1 MNEDEIKEERNQL
14 LRSFIVPIGFVVII
28 WLVKC
33 VEEAFRLDFSFLGIK
48 PLQTDG
54 IPGIFLFH
62 FLHGSWSHLC
72 ANTLPIIVL
81 GACLYYFYKPIAT
94 KIWLLLMFST
104 GLLTWCGARGGIHI
118 GASALIY
125 GLAFF
130 LMLSGF
136 IRRNRNLVIV
146 SLLVVFL
153 YGSLIWGI
161 YPKYAIENHI
171 SWEGHLSGF
180 IMGIALA
187 FVYRKEGPQREK
199 DDENEDDNDN
209 ENDDENPYWDVPE
222 PPKEELTQP
231 RYFRGSR
238 RNY

>member
-1 MNEDEIKEERNQL
+1 MSSVEVKEERQRL
-14 LRSFIVPIGFVVII
+14 LRSFIVPVALMAICWI
-28 WLVKC
+28 VKG
-33 VEEAFRLDFSFLGIK
+33 VEEVFNLDFSFLGIK
-48 PLQTDG
+48 PLQIDG

-62 FLHGSWSHLC
+62 FLHGSWSHLL

-81 GACLYYFYKPIAT
+81 GACLYYFYRPIAT

-104 GLLTWCGARGGIHI
+104 GLLTWCGARGGVHI

-136 IRRNRNLVIV
+136 IRRNRSLVIV
-146 SLLVVFL
+146 SFLVIFL
-153 YGSLIWGI
+153 YGSLVWGL

-171 SWEGHLSGF
+171 SWEGHLAGF
-180 IMGIALA
+180 VMGIILA
-187 FVYRKEGPQREK
+187 IFYRKEGPQQEI
-199 DDENEDDNDN
+199 DND
-209 ENDDENPYWDVPE
+209 DDDSGDSESSDDSDNYWDVPE

-231 RYFRGSR
+231 RYFRH
-238 RNY
+238 

>member
-1 MNEDEIKEERNQL
+1 MYSSDVKEERNRL
-14 LRSFIVPIGFVVII
+14 LRSFIVPAVFVLII

-33 VEEAFRLDFSFLGIK
+33 VEEVFNLDFSYLGIK
-48 PLQTDG
+48 PLQIDG

-62 FLHGSWSHLC
+62 FLHGSWSHLF

-81 GACLYYFYKPIAT
+81 GACLYYFYQPIAT
-94 KIWLLLMFST
+94 KIGLLLLFST
-104 GLLTWCGARGGIHI
+104 GLLTWCGARGGVHI

-146 SLLVVFL
+146 SFLVIFL
-153 YGSLIWGI
+153 YGSLVWGL

-171 SWEGHLSGF
+171 SWEGHLAGF
-180 IMGIALA
+180 VMGIILA
-187 FVYRKEGPQREK
+187 IFYRHEGPQREK
-199 DDENEDDNDN
+199 EPEDDDDSDDS
-209 ENDDENPYWDVPE
+209 DDENPYWDVPE

-231 RYFRGSR
+231 RYFRH
-238 RNY
+238 

>member
-1 MNEDEIKEERNQL
+1 MYSSDVKEEKRRL
-14 LRSFIVPIGFVVII
+14 LRSFIVPIGFVAII

-33 VEEAFRLDFSFLGIK
+33 VEAVFHLDFSFLGIK
-48 PLQTDG
+48 PLQADG

-62 FLHGSWSHLC
+62 FLHGSWSHLY

-94 KIWLLLMFST
+94 KIWLLIMFST
-104 GLLTWCGARGGIHI
+104 GLLTWCGARGGVHI

-125 GLAFF
+125 GLAYF

-136 IRRNRNLVIV
+136 IRRNKNLVIV
-146 SLLVVFL
+146 SFLVIFL

-171 SWEGHLSGF
+171 SWEGHLAGL
-180 IMGIALA
+180 IMGVALA
-187 FVYRKEGPQREK
+187 VFYKNEGPQREI
-199 DDENEDDNDN
+199 EEDDDDSEDSESSDDSDN
-209 ENDDENPYWDVPE
+209 YWDVPE

-231 RYFRGSR
+231 RYFRH
-238 RNY
+238 Y

>member
-1 MNEDEIKEERNQL
+1 MKNDEVNEERQRL
-14 LRSFIVPIGFVVII
+14 LRSFIVPIGFVAII

-33 VEEAFRLDFSFLGIK
+33 VEELFHLDFSFLGVK
-48 PLQTDG
+48 PLQADG
-54 IPGIFLFH
+54 ILGIFLFH
-62 FLHGSWSHLC
+62 FLHGSWSHLY

-81 GACLYYFYKPIAT
+81 GSCLYYFYKPIAT

-104 GLLTWCGARGGIHI
+104 GLLTWCGARGGVHI

-146 SLLVVFL
+146 SLLVIFL

-171 SWEGHLSGF
+171 SWEGHLAGL
-180 IMGIALA
+180 IMGITLA
-187 FVYRKEGPQREK
+187 VVYRKEGPQREI
-199 DDENEDDNDN
+199 EDD
-209 ENDDENPYWDVPE
+209 DDDSDSDDSDPYWDIPE
-222 PPKEELTQP
+222 PPKEDLTQP
-231 RYFRGSR
+231 RYFKGLGR
-238 RNY
+238 R

>member
-1 MNEDEIKEERNQL
+1 MSSVEVKEERARL
-14 LRSFIVPIGFVVII
+14 MRSFIVPVAFVAIC
-28 WLVKC
+28 WLVKGIE
-33 VEEAFRLDFSFLGIK
+33 VIFHLDFSFLGIK
-48 PLQTDG
+48 PLQADG

-62 FLHGSWSHLC
+62 FLHGSWSHLY

-94 KIWLLLMFST
+94 KIWLLLMFTS
-104 GLLTWCGARGGIHI
+104 GLLTWCGARGGVHI

-125 GLAFF
+125 GLAYF
-130 LMLSGF
+130 LMISGF
-136 IRRNRNLVIV
+136 IRRNRNLIIV

-171 SWEGHLSGF
+171 SWEGHLAGL
-180 IMGIALA
+180 IMGVALA
-187 FVYRKEGPQREK
+187 IVYRHEGPQRE
-199 DDENEDDNDN
+199 DENDNENDNDNDN
-209 ENDDENPYWDVPE
+209 ENENEDDDRYWDVPE

-231 RYFRGSR
+231 RYFRH
-238 RNY
+238 

>member
-1 MNEDEIKEERNQL
+1 MSSVEVKEERARL
-14 LRSFIVPIGFVVII
+14 LRSFIVPVAFIAICWIVKGIEVI
-28 WLVKC
+28 
-33 VEEAFRLDFSFLGIK
+33 FHLDFSFLGIK
-48 PLQTDG
+48 PLQVDG

-62 FLHGSWSHLC
+62 FLHGSWSHLY

-94 KIWLLLMFST
+94 KIWLLLMFSS
-104 GLLTWCGARGGIHI
+104 GLLTWCGARGGVHI

-125 GLAFF
+125 GLAYF
-130 LMLSGF
+130 LMISGF

-171 SWEGHLSGF
+171 SWEGHLAGL
-180 IMGIALA
+180 IMGVALA
-187 FVYRKEGPQREK
+187 IVYRNEGPQRE
-199 DDENEDDNDN
+199 NTDDND
-209 ENDDENPYWDVPE
+209 DDTDDSDDDDDRYWDVPE
-222 PPKEELTQP
+222 PPKEELTQLK
-231 RYFRGSR
+231 YFRH
-238 RNY
+238 

>member
-1 MNEDEIKEERNQL
+1 MNNGEIREERDRL
-14 LRSFIVPIGFVVII
+14 LRSFIIPMAFVAIC
-28 WLVKC
+28 WLVKG
-33 VEEAFRLDFSFLGIK
+33 VEEVFHLDFAFLGVK

-62 FLHGSWSHLC
+62 FLHGSWSHLY

-94 KIWLLLMFST
+94 NIGLILMFST
-104 GLLTWCGARGGIHI
+104 GLLTWCGARGGVHI

-136 IRRNRNLVIV
+136 IRRNKSLVIV
-146 SLLVVFL
+146 SFLVIFL
-153 YGSLIWGI
+153 YGSLVWGL

-180 IMGIALA
+180 IMGITLA
-187 FVYRKEGPQREK
+187 IVYRKEGPQREK
-199 DDENEDDNDN
+199 DDEDDNDN
-209 ENDDENPYWDVPE
+209 ENEDSYEDDRYWDVPE

-231 RYFRGSR
+231 RYFRH
-238 RNY
+238 

>member
-1 MNEDEIKEERNQL
+1 MSSVEVKEERARL
-14 LRSFIVPIGFVVII
+14 LRSFAVPVAFMAICWIVKGI
-28 WLVKC
+28 
-33 VEEAFRLDFSFLGIK
+33 EEIFNLDFSFLGIK
-48 PLQTDG
+48 PLQADG
-54 IPGIFLFH
+54 IPGIILFH
-62 FLHGSWSHLC
+62 FLHGSWSHLY

-94 KIWLLLMFST
+94 KIWLLIMFST
-104 GLLTWCGARGGIHI
+104 GLLVWCGARGGVHI

-125 GLAFF
+125 GLAYF

-136 IRRNRNLVIV
+136 IRRNKNLVIV
-146 SLLVVFL
+146 SFLVIFL

-171 SWEGHLSGF
+171 SWEGHLAGL

-187 FVYRKEGPQREK
+187 VFYKNEGPQREI
-199 DDENEDDNDN
+199 
-209 ENDDENPYWDVPE
+209 ENDDDDSDDSDSSDNSDNYWDVPE

-231 RYFRGSR
+231 RYFRH
-238 RNY
+238 

>member
-1 MNEDEIKEERNQL
+1 MSSVEVKEEKARL
-14 LRSFIVPIGFVVII
+14 LRSFIVPVAFMAICWI
-28 WLVKC
+28 VKGI
-33 VEEAFRLDFSFLGIK
+33 EELFNFDFSFLGIK
-48 PLQTDG
+48 PLQADG

-62 FLHGSWSHLC
+62 FLHGSWSHLY

-94 KIWLLLMFST
+94 KIGLLLIFST
-104 GLLTWCGARGGIHI
+104 GLLTWCGARGGVHI

-125 GLAFF
+125 GLAYF

-146 SLLVVFL
+146 SFLVIFL

-171 SWEGHLSGF
+171 SWEGHLAGL

-187 FVYRKEGPQREK
+187 IVYRKEGPQRDK
-199 DDENEDDNDN
+199 PDENEDDN
-209 ENDDENPYWDVPE
+209 ENDDSDEDDRYWDVPE

-231 RYFRGSR
+231 RYFRH
-238 RNY
+238 

>member
-1 MNEDEIKEERNQL
+1 MSSVEVKEERARL
-14 LRSFIVPIGFVVII
+14 LRSFIVPVAFIAICWIVKGIEVI
-28 WLVKC
+28 
-33 VEEAFRLDFSFLGIK
+33 FHLDFSFLGIK
-48 PLQTDG
+48 PLQVDG

-62 FLHGSWSHLC
+62 VLHGSWSHLN

-94 KIWLLLMFST
+94 KIWLLLMFSS
-104 GLLTWCGARGGIHI
+104 GLLTWCGARGGVHI

-125 GLAFF
+125 GLAYF
-130 LMLSGF
+130 LMISGF

-171 SWEGHLSGF
+171 SWEGHLAGL
-180 IMGIALA
+180 IMGVALA
-187 FVYRKEGPQREK
+187 IVYRNEGPQRENT
-199 DDENEDDNDN
+199 D
-209 ENDDENPYWDVPE
+209 ENDDDTDDSDDDDDRYWDVPE
-222 PPKEELTQP
+222 PPQEELTQP
-231 RYFRGSR
+231 RYFRH
-238 RNY
+238 

>member
-1 MNEDEIKEERNQL
+1 MSSVEVKEERARL
-14 LRSFIVPIGFVVII
+14 LRSFIVPVVFVAII

-33 VEEAFRLDFSFLGIK
+33 VEVVFHLDFSFLGIK

-54 IPGIFLFH
+54 LPGIILFH
-62 FLHGSWSHLC
+62 FLHGDWSHLC

-81 GACLYYFYKPIAT
+81 GFCLYYFYRSIAT

-104 GLLTWCGARGGIHI
+104 GLLVWCGARGGVHI

-136 IRRNRNLVIV
+136 IRRNKNLVIV
-146 SLLVVFL
+146 SFLVIFL

-171 SWEGHLSGF
+171 SWEGHLAGL
-180 IMGIALA
+180 IMGITLA
-187 FVYRKEGPQREK
+187 IVYRKEGPQWEI
-199 DDENEDDNDN
+199 DDDDDDSDDSESSDDSDN
-209 ENDDENPYWDVPE
+209 YWDVPE

-231 RYFRGSR
+231 RYFRH
-238 RNY
+238 

>member
-1 MNEDEIKEERNQL
+1 MYREEIKEERNQL
-14 LRSFIVPIGFVVII
+14 LRSFIVPVAFMAVC
-28 WLVKC
+28 WLVKG
-33 VEEAFRLDFSFLGIK
+33 VEEVFHLDFSFLGIK
-48 PLQTDG
+48 PLEVDG

-62 FLHGSWSHLC
+62 FLHGSWSHLF

-104 GLLTWCGARGGIHI
+104 GLLTWCGARGGVHI

-146 SLLVVFL
+146 SLLVIFL

-161 YPKYAIENHI
+161 YPRYAIENHI
-171 SWEGHLSGF
+171 SWEGHLAGL
-180 IMGIALA
+180 IMGVALA
-187 FVYRKEGPQREK
+187 IVYRHEGPQREK
-199 DDENEDDNDN
+199 PEDD
-209 ENDDENPYWDVPE
+209 DDDDPSEDEDAYWDVPE

-231 RYFRGSR
+231 RYPRGYR
-238 RNY
+238 R

>member
-1 MNEDEIKEERNQL
+1 MYDNEIKEERNRL
-14 LRSFIVPIGFVVII
+14 LRSFIVPAAFVAII
-28 WLVKC
+28 WLVKGI
-33 VEEAFRLDFSFLGIK
+33 EEVFHLDFSFLGIK
-48 PLQTDG
+48 PLQVDG

-62 FLHGSWSHLC
+62 FLHGSWSHLF

-94 KIWLLLMFST
+94 KTWLLLMFST

-136 IRRNRNLVIV
+136 IRRNRSLVIV
-146 SLLVVFL
+146 SFLVIFL

-171 SWEGHLSGF
+171 SWEGHLAGF
-180 IMGIALA
+180 IMGITLA
-187 FVYRKEGPQREK
+187 IVYRKEGPQREQPSN
-199 DDENEDDNDN
+199 DEEDEEDD
-209 ENDDENPYWDVPE
+209 DDDDRYWDVPE

>member
-1 MNEDEIKEERNQL
+1 MYSSDVKEERNRL
-14 LRSFIVPIGFVVII
+14 LRSFIVPVVFVAIC
-28 WLVKC
+28 WLVKGI
-33 VEEAFRLDFSFLGIK
+33 EEIFRLDFSFLGIK
-48 PLQTDG
+48 PLQVDG

-62 FLHGSWSHLC
+62 FLHGSWSHLF

-81 GACLYYFYKPIAT
+81 GACLYYFYQPIAT
-94 KIWLLLMFST
+94 KIGLLLIFST
-104 GLLTWCGARGGIHI
+104 GLLTWCGARGGVHI

-136 IRRNRNLVIV
+136 LRRNRSLVIV
-146 SLLVVFL
+146 SFLVIFL

-161 YPKYAIENHI
+161 YPKYAIDNHI
-171 SWEGHLSGF
+171 SWEGHLAGF

-187 FVYRKEGPQREK
+187 IFYRKEGPQQEI
-199 DDENEDDNDN
+199 DND
-209 ENDDENPYWDVPE
+209 DDDSDDSESSDDSDNYWDVPE

-231 RYFRGSR
+231 RYFRH
-238 RNY
+238 

>member
-1 MNEDEIKEERNQL
+1 MNNGEIREERDRL
-14 LRSFIVPIGFVVII
+14 LRSFIIPMAFVAIC
-28 WLVKC
+28 WLVKG
-33 VEEAFRLDFSFLGIK
+33 VEEVFHLDFAFLGVK

-62 FLHGSWSHLC
+62 FLHGSWSHLY

-94 KIWLLLMFST
+94 KIGLILMFST
-104 GLLTWCGARGGIHI
+104 GLLTWCGARGGVHI

-136 IRRNRNLVIV
+136 IRRNKSLVIV
-146 SLLVVFL
+146 SFLVIFL
-153 YGSLIWGI
+153 YGSLVWGL

-180 IMGIALA
+180 IMGITLA
-187 FVYRKEGPQREK
+187 IVYRKEGPQREK
-199 DDENEDDNDN
+199 DDEDDNDN
-209 ENDDENPYWDVPE
+209 ENEDSYEDDRYWDVPE

-231 RYFRGSR
+231 RYFRH
-238 RNY
+238 

>member
-1 MNEDEIKEERNQL
+1 MVDGEIKAERNRL

-28 WLVKC
+28 WLVKG
-33 VEEAFRLDFSFLGIK
+33 VEELFHLDFSFLGIK

-54 IPGIFLFH
+54 MPGIFLFH
-62 FLHGSWSHLC
+62 FLHGSWSHLY

-81 GACLYYFYKPIAT
+81 GACLYYFYRQIAT
-94 KIWLLLMFST
+94 KICLLLMFST
-104 GLLTWCGARGGIHI
+104 GLLTWCGARGGVHI

-136 IRRNRNLVIV
+136 IRRNRSLVVI
-146 SLLVVFL
+146 SLLVIFL
-153 YGSLIWGI
+153 YGSLVWGL

-171 SWEGHLSGF
+171 SWEGHLAGF
-180 IMGIALA
+180 IMGIAFA
-187 FVYRKEGPQREK
+187 IFYKNEGPQREI
-199 DDENEDDNDN
+199 
-209 ENDDENPYWDVPE
+209 ENDDDDSDDSDSSDDSDNYWDVPE

-231 RYFRGSR
+231 RYFRH
-238 RNY
+238 

>member
-1 MNEDEIKEERNQL
+1 MYSNETKKERNRL
-14 LRSFIVPIGFVVII
+14 LRSFIVPAVFVLII

-33 VEEAFRLDFSFLGIK
+33 VEEVFNLDFSYLGIK
-48 PLQTDG
+48 PLQVDG

-62 FLHGSWSHLC
+62 FLHGSWSHLF

-81 GACLYYFYKPIAT
+81 GACLYYFYQPIAN
-94 KIWLLLMFST
+94 KIGLLLIFST
-104 GLLTWCGARGGIHI
+104 GLLTWCGARGGVHI

-146 SLLVVFL
+146 SFLVIFL
-153 YGSLIWGI
+153 YGSLVWGL

-171 SWEGHLSGF
+171 SWEGHLAGF
-180 IMGIALA
+180 VMGIILA
-187 FVYRKEGPQREK
+187 IFYRHEGPQREK
-199 DDENEDDNDN
+199 EPEDD
-209 ENDDENPYWDVPE
+209 DDSDDSDDDNPYWDVPE

-231 RYFRGSR
+231 RYFRH
-238 RNY
+238 

>member
-1 MNEDEIKEERNQL
+1 MNNEEIKAEKSRL
-14 LRSFIVPIGFVVII
+14 LNSFIIPVSFVVII

-33 VEEAFRLDFSFLGIK
+33 VEVVFHIDLSFLGIK
-48 PLQTDG
+48 PLQVDG
-54 IPGIFLFH
+54 LPGIICFH
-62 FLHGSWSHLC
+62 FLHGSWSHLF

-81 GACLYYFYKPIAT
+81 GACLYYFYRQIAT
-94 KIWLLLMFST
+94 KIWLILMFST
-104 GLLTWCGARGGIHI
+104 GLLTWCGARGGVHI

-136 IRRNRNLVIV
+136 IRRNRSLVIV

-161 YPKYAIENHI
+161 YPRYAIQNHI
-171 SWEGHLSGF
+171 SWEGHLAGLV
-180 IMGIALA
+180 MGVVLA
-187 FVYRKEGPQREK
+187 IYYKKEGPQREIY
-199 DDENEDDNDN
+199 EEEDD
-209 ENDDENPYWDVPE
+209 DDDIDDDDRYWDVPE

-231 RYFRGSR
+231 RYFRH
-238 RNY
+238 

>member
-1 MNEDEIKEERNQL
+1 MDSDVKDERNRL
-14 LRSFIVPIGFVVII
+14 LRSFIVPLAFVVII

-33 VEEAFRLDFSFLGIK
+33 VEVVFHLDLSFLGVK
-48 PLQTDG
+48 PLQSDG
-54 IPGIFLFH
+54 ILGIFLFH
-62 FLHGSWSHLC
+62 FLHGSWSHLY

-81 GACLYYFYKPIAT
+81 GASIYYFYKSIAT
-94 KIWLLLMFST
+94 KICLLLMFST
-104 GLLTWCGARGGIHI
+104 GLLTWCGARGGVHI

-136 IRRNRNLVIV
+136 IRRNKSLVIV
-146 SLLVVFL
+146 SFLVIFL
-153 YGSLIWGI
+153 YGSLIWGL

-180 IMGIALA
+180 IMGVALA
-187 FVYRKEGPQREK
+187 IFYKNEGPQREI
-199 DDENEDDNDN
+199 
-209 ENDDENPYWDVPE
+209 ENDDDDADDSDSSDDSDNYWDVPE

-231 RYFRGSR
+231 RYFRH
-238 RNY
+238 

>member
-1 MNEDEIKEERNQL
+1 MSSVEVKEERARL
-14 LRSFIVPIGFVVII
+14 LRSFIVPVAFMAICWI
-28 WLVKC
+28 VKGI
-33 VEEAFRLDFSFLGIK
+33 EELFNLDFSFLGIK
-48 PLQTDG
+48 PLQADG

-81 GACLYYFYKPIAT
+81 GGCLYYFYKPIAT
-94 KIWLLLMFST
+94 KIGLLLIFST
-104 GLLTWCGARGGIHI
+104 GLLTWCGARGGVHI

-136 IRRNRNLVIV
+136 LRRNRSLVIV
-146 SLLVVFL
+146 SFLVIFL

-161 YPKYAIENHI
+161 YPKYAIENNI

-187 FVYRKEGPQREK
+187 IVYRKEGPQREK
-199 DDENEDDNDN
+199 PSEDEEDDDDL
-209 ENDDENPYWDVPE
+209 DDENPYWDVPE

-231 RYFRGSR
+231 RYFRH
-238 RNY
+238 

>member
-1 MNEDEIKEERNQL
+1 MNSDVRDERQRL
-14 LRSFIVPIGFVVII
+14 LRSFVVPLAFVAII
-28 WLVKC
+28 WVVKC
-33 VEEAFRLDFSFLGIK
+33 VEELFHLDFSFLGIK
-48 PLQTDG
+48 PLQADG

-62 FLHGSWSHLC
+62 FLHGSWSHLY

-104 GLLTWCGARGGIHI
+104 GLLTWCGARGGVHI

-136 IRRNRNLVIV
+136 LRRNRSLVIV
-146 SLLVVFL
+146 SFLVIFL

-161 YPKYAIENHI
+161 YPKYAIENNI
-171 SWEGHLSGF
+171 SWEGHLAGF
-180 IMGIALA
+180 VMGIALA
-187 FVYRKEGPQREK
+187 IVYRHEGPQREK
-199 DDENEDDNDN
+199 PDENEEDDDDF
-209 ENDDENPYWDVPE
+209 DDEDPYWDVPE

-231 RYFRGSR
+231 RYPKGFR